1 MSTLADRM
9 HRALERL
16 PQASQAGL
24 SRATGAK
31 SSSVTA
37 WFSGETKRLRADN
50 LRKAAEY
57 LHCSRDWL
65 ETGVGSPGWADEQHP
80 EEGAKPRGAVAHILS
95 DTQVSYAPR
104 FTWEQIMQLP
114 ALPPTFR
121 VAAVDDSMAPR
132 VKAGEVVEFAVG
144 EAPRPG
150 DGVLVRDSTG
160 ALYFRIY
167 RQRRPGAW
175 EAHPVND
182 AFQALE
188 SERDG
193 LSVVA
198 VLVGVPQQRWG

>member
-1 MSTLADRM
+1 
-9 HRALERL
+9 
-16 PQASQAGL
+16 
-24 SRATGAK
+24 
-31 SSSVTA
+31 
-37 WFSGETKRLRADN
+37 
-50 LRKAAEY
+50 
-57 LHCSRDWL
+57 
-65 ETGVGSPGWADEQHP
+65 
-80 EEGAKPRGAVAHILS
+80 
-95 DTQVSYAPR
+95 
-104 FTWEQIMQLP
+104 MQLP